1 MAFKASDLFRTIGQS
16 DTLLDQ
22 AWIERR
28 WGTFVPLWLGAS
40 VVMTLLP
47 AFLVCVLMLIPGLL
61 YNAFAAVVHA
71 KTLTISLADLWYL
84 AAGLGVIMGLFTVIF
99 TIPVML
105 FRHVC
110 GDLQPRP
117 SPSDARP

>member
-1 MAFKASDLFRTIGQS
+1 VAFKASDLFRTIGES
-16 DTLLDQ
+16 DSLLDK
-22 AWIERR
+22 AWIEHR

-47 AFLVCVLMLIPGLL
+47 AFLVCVLMLVPGLL
-61 YNAFAAVVHA
+61 YNGFAALVHA
-71 KTLTISLADLWYL
+71 KPLAISVADLSYL
-84 AAGLGVIMGLFTVIF
+84 AAGLGVIMGLFTVVF

-110 GDLQPRP
+110 GDLRPRP
-117 SPSDARP
+117 SPSDATP